1 MKKSLV
7 ILVSILSI
15 CYSFG
20 QQDPVVMEVGNKKVS
35 KTEFLQIYL
44 KNNPSPKFDKAS
56 IDEYLELFKKFKLK
70 VVEAEALGYD
80 TIPKLKKELEGYRKT
95 LSTPYLVDNQTNESL
110 VKQAYERL
118 KVEIRASHI
127 LIKVDE
133 NASPADTLNA
143 YNRIL
148 ALKKK
153 ADAGEDFNKLAK
165 SKGGSEDPS
174 VAQNGGDLGFFTAF
188 QMVFSFE
195 EAAYNTE
202 VGKVSNIV
210 RTRYGYHI
218 LKVHEKRPA
227 RGTIKVA
234 HIMVAVG
241 KEDSDEERENA
252 RKKIDEIYE
261 KAIAGESF
269 EDLANLYSDDPGSNS
284 KGGVLPAFGSGTTV
298 RMVPEF
304 EETSFSL
311 KNIGDIS
318 SPVQSIYGW
327 HIIKKLEWN
336 DLAPFESMKKELQ
349 SKVNRDDRSK
359 ITQDSFV
366 AKLKKEYK
374 YVDKTKKNLT
384 WFEKNIDST
393 YFQGKW
399 KPENLKTNK
408 ALFVLD
414 GKEFTQQQFA
424 IYLTNNQRGV
434 KKMETNDLVK
444 KQFKAW
450 EKSAI
455 IAYEETKLENKH
467 PDFRAL
473 MQEYHDG
480 ILLYEIM
487 TDKVWN
493 KASRDTIGLTQ
504 FYESNKMNYV
514 WEERVDAM
522 VYECY
527 SKEIANNVHKMILND
542 TINSKH
548 VLEKINKESEL
559 NLKVK
564 TNKFEIQNTDFLKG
578 QSLKKGVNAP
588 YELNGKF
595 YVIKVAEIIPAGP
608 KELNEARGVITSDY
622 QNKLEK
628 DWLEELKKKHPI
640 KINESVLYN
649 LGK

>member
-7 ILVSILSI
+7 FLVSILSI

-35 KTEFLQIYL
+35 KSEFLQIYL

-56 IDEYLELFKKFKLK
+56 IDEYLDLFKKFKLK

-110 VKQAYERL
+110 VKQAYERQ

-127 LIKVDE
+127 LIKIDE
-133 NASPADTLNA
+133 NANPADTLNA

-153 ADAGEDFNKLAK
+153 ADAGEDFNKLAR

-174 VAQNGGDLGFFTAF
+174 VTQNGGDLGFFTAF
-188 QMVFSFE
+188 QMVFPFE

-202 VGKVSNIV
+202 IGKVSNIV
-210 RTRYGYHI
+210 RTRFGYHI

-252 RKKIDEIYE
+252 HKKIIEIYE
-261 KAIAGESF
+261 KAAAGEDF
-269 EDLANLYSDDPGSNS
+269 DELANLYSDDPGSNS
-284 KGGVLPAFGSGTTV
+284 KGGVLPAFGTGTTV

-304 EETSFSL
+304 EEAAFAL
-311 KNIGDIS
+311 KKDGELS
-318 SPVQSIYGW
+318 KPVESIYGW
-327 HIIKKLEWN
+327 HIIKRIEWT
-336 DLAPFESMKKELQ
+336 DLAPFESVKKELQ

-366 AKLKKEYK
+366 SKLKKEYK
-374 YVDKTKKNLT
+374 FADKTKKNLV
-384 WFEKNIDST
+384 WFEKNIDTT
-393 YFQGKW
+393 YYQGKW
-399 KPENLKTNK
+399 KAENLKSNK

-424 IYLTNNQRGV
+424 IYLANNYRGV
-434 KKMETNDLVK
+434 KKMDSKELVK
-444 KQFKAW
+444 KQYKAW

-455 IAYEETKLENKH
+455 IAYEETKLEAKY

-493 KASRDTIGLTQ
+493 KASKDTVGLTK

-514 WEERVDAM
+514 WDERVDAM

-527 SKEIANNVHKMILND
+527 SKDVANSVHKMIQND
-542 TINSKH
+542 TVNSKH
-548 VLEKINKESEL
+548 VLEKINKDTEL

-564 TNKFEIQNTDFLKG
+564 TNKFEVKNTDFLKG

-588 YELNGKF
+588 FELNGKY

-640 KINESVLYN
+640 KINEAVLYN